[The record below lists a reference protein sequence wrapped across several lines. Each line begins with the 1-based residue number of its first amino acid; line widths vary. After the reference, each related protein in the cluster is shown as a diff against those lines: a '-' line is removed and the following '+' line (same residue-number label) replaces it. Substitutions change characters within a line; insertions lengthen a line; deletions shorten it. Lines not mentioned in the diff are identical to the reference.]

1 MFLGEW
7 LGILSWPPR
16 VAITKYHKLGSLK
29 PEKWTFP
36 GGPVV
41 KNPPINAGDA
51 GSISAPEA
59 RSHMPQGQLSPCAA
73 TKIPRAAVN
82 TQRSQK

>member
-7 LGILSWPPR
+7 LGTLSWSPR

-29 PEKWTFP
+29 QEKWNFP

-59 RSHMPQGQLSPCAA
+59 KISHATRA
-73 TKIPRAAVN
+73 TKSVCCN
-82 TQRSQK
+82 EDSTCCS